1 MQLSLQLALAFSLL
15 FFGLLLIALSQ
26 QAHFRHR
33 RWAGRCNAIG
43 LKSVGS
49 RRTAGIVAL
58 LLSATALAAI
68 EGPAFGLVL
77 WVMAVATLAVVLAW
91 VLAPSR

>member
-1 MQLSLQLALAFSLL
+1 MQLTLLLALVFLLL

-43 LKSVGS
+43 LRSVGA
-49 RRTAGIVAL
+49 RRTAGLLAL
-58 LLSATALAAI
+58 LLSAITLSFMQGI
-68 EGPAFGLVL
+68 AFGLVV
-77 WVMAVATLAVVLAW
+77 WVMATAALAVVLAW
-91 VLAPSR
+91 TLARSS